1 MTADTTSSAG
11 STIDRARAVT
21 PDLVRAMAELIP
33 ALSPRRPPP
42 DAAQLQALLE
52 DERLHLFLA
61 RDPQGATAGMVTLI
75 LYRVPT
81 GQRARIEDLVV
92 SPRHRSLGLGRALME
107 RAMLAARQAH
117 AHVIDLTS
125 NPSRLEA
132 NQLYL
137 SLGFTRWDTNVY
149 RRVLD
154 DPGAGAP
161 G

>member
-1 MTADTTSSAG
+1 MTADSTPHAG
-11 STIDRARAVT
+11 LAIERARVLT
-21 PDLVRAMAELIP
+21 PDFVRALAELIP
-33 ALSPRRPPP
+33 VLSAKRPPP
-42 DAAQLQALLE
+42 DAAQLRTILE

-61 RDPQGATAGMVTLI
+61 RDPQGAIAGMVTLI
-75 LYRVPT
+75 LYQVPT

-92 SPRHRSLGLGRALME
+92 SPRHRGLGLGRALME
-107 RAMLAARQAH
+107 RAMLAAREAH
-117 AHVIDLTS
+117 AHVLDLTS

-137 SLGFTRWDTNVY
+137 SLGFTRWETNVY

-154 DPGAGAP
+154 EPGAGPP

>member
-1 MTADTTSSAG
+1 MKANSASSPVWD
-11 STIDRARAVT
+11 IERAHAVT
-21 PDLVRAMAELIP
+21 PDLVGAMADLIP
-33 ALSPRRPPP
+33 VLSPRRPSP
-42 DAAQLQALLE
+42 DAAQLHALLE

-61 RDPQGATAGMVTLI
+61 RDAQGSVAGMVTLI

-81 GQRARIEDLVV
+81 GLRARIEDLVV
-92 SPRHRSLGLGRALME
+92 SPRHRGLGLGRALMT

-117 AHVIDLTS
+117 AHVLDLTS

-154 DPGAGAP
+154 EPGAGLP

>member
-1 MTADTTSSAG
+1 MTADSTSNPG
-11 STIDRARAVT
+11 STIERARAVT

-33 ALSPRRPPP
+33 VLSPRRPPP

-81 GQRARIEDLVV
+81 GLRARIEDLVV
-92 SPRHRSLGLGRALME
+92 SPHHRGLGLGRGLME

-117 AHVIDLTS
+117 AHVLDLTS

-137 SLGFTRWDTNVY
+137 ALGFTRWETNVY

-154 DPGAGAP
+154 EPGASLTG
-161 G
+161 

>member
-1 MTADTTSSAG
+1 MTADSTSNAG
-11 STIDRARAVT
+11 LAIERARVLT

-33 ALSPRRPPP
+33 VLSAKRPPP
-42 DAAQLQALLE
+42 DAAQLRTMLE

-61 RDPQGATAGMVTLI
+61 RDPQGAIAGMVTLI

-92 SPRHRSLGLGRALME
+92 SPRHRGLGLGRALMD

-117 AHVIDLTS
+117 AHVLDLTS

-137 SLGFTRWDTNVY
+137 SLGFTRWETNVY

-154 DPGAGAP
+154 EPGAGPP

>member
-1 MTADTTSSAG
+1 MKADSASSPVWA
-11 STIDRARAVT
+11 IERAHAAT
-21 PDLVRAMAELIP
+21 PGLVLGMAELIP
-33 ALSPRRPPP
+33 ALSANRPPP
-42 DAAQLQALLE
+42 DATQLQALLE

-61 RDPQGATAGMVTLI
+61 RDPQGTIAGMVTLI

-81 GQRARIEDLVV
+81 GLRARIEDLVV
-92 SPRHRSLGLGRALME
+92 SPHHRGHGLGRALME

-117 AHVIDLTS
+117 AHVLDLTS

-132 NQLYL
+132 NRLYL
-137 SLGFTRWDTNVY
+137 ALGFTRWETNVY

-154 DPGAGAP
+154 EPGAGPP